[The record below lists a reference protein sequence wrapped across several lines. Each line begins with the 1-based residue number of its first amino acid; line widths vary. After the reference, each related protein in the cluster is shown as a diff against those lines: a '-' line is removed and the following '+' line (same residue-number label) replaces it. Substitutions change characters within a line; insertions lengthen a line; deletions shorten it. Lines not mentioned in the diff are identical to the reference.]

1 MRRWGIATK
10 IVVTITGLALVGI
23 VVLTLVTVSASSHAV
38 LQVQQQNASE
48 RLANNLK
55 LANAVLDAHFPGPWH
70 LVPAAPSDSAIA
82 LYNGNG
88 RLDQYRTRETLNA
101 TLYKGPVKIL
111 GNTEVEQALLHIDSL
126 TGMELTIAQRIA
138 PAPSPDATV
147 GAAPDGRALRVA
159 TTVSR
164 AGADGTPERQLL
176 TIMPTRNPQT
186 GASAGAGAA
195 FARSTTFTGPAAVA
209 GQERWTR
216 YEPLLGPDGAV
227 IGIFYGG
234 LPMDTFN
241 AHARAAS
248 TALARDAVLTG
259 ILMLVLFAFVLYR
272 LTEYLLRP
280 LRTVRAAALQIAA
293 GHLGARARLDSVDE
307 IGHVGRAFD
316 DMAAQ
321 LQGLN
326 DRIVVAAE
334 QLTASSK
341 QVDSAASAAAVAT
354 QQVAGSI
361 GEVSHGAAESAARV
375 EEATRQAHAALAHV
389 RSIQD
394 EVERALLEAGATD
407 ALAGDGHRL
416 IARSLTLTDS
426 IRTSVGR
433 ARGVMDEL
441 QKQAE
446 QIQSIVA
453 MIKRIASQTNL
464 LALNAAIEAARAGD
478 AGKGFAVVATEIR
491 SLADEVRKSSDSI
504 GALVGETKRRT
515 VNAVGIMNEVDT
527 ETEAGAAAV
536 RESDEA
542 FRSISTAVSHLSTQI
557 TSIKTAAQAVGSAVA
572 QLDTAIAGVAAIAQE
587 SAATSQEV
595 SALAEEQTATLG
607 EITREIHEVTSMAEE
622 LRAVVTNAASALA
635 EPIELL
641 QPADDE
647 PAETEAVAVA
657 AD

>member
-1 MRRWGIATK
+1 MKRWGIAVK
-10 IVVTITGLALVGI
+10 IVVTITALALVGI
-23 VVLTLVTVSASSHAV
+23 VVSTLITVGVSSHAV
-38 LQVQQQNASE
+38 LEIQKQNASE
-48 RLANNLK
+48 RLANNLT
-55 LANAVLDAHFPGPWH
+55 LARTVFDARFPGPWH
-70 LVPAAPSDSAIA
+70 LVAAGPADSGVE
-82 LYNGNG
+82 LFNGNG
-88 RLDQYRTRETLNA
+88 RLDHYRERETLPA
-101 TLYKGPVKIL
+101 ALYKGQVKIL
-111 GNTEVEQALLHIDSL
+111 GNADVEQTLAHIDSL

-138 PAPSPDATV
+138 PASSQDSTV

-159 TTVSR
+159 TTVTR
-164 AGADGTPERQLL
+164 PGTDGTPERQLL
-176 TIMPTRNPQT
+176 TIMPTRNAKT
-186 GASAGAGAA
+186 GAAAGAGAA
-195 FARSTTFTGPAAVA
+195 FATSTTFDGLATVA
-209 GQERWTR
+209 GQDRWTR
-216 YEPLLGPDGAV
+216 YEPIVGPDGAV

-234 LPMDTFN
+234 ISMGSFN
-241 AHARAAS
+241 ARARDAS
-248 TALARDAVLTG
+248 SALARNALLGG
-259 ILMLVLFAFVLYR
+259 ILMLFLFSFVLYR
-272 LTEYLLRP
+272 VTQYLLRP

-293 GHLGARARLDSVDE
+293 GHLGARARLESTDE

-321 LQGLN
+321 LQALN
-326 DRIVVAAE
+326 ERIVVATE

-341 QVDSAASAAAVAT
+341 QVDAAAAAAAVAT

-375 EEATRQAHAALAHV
+375 EEATKQAHAALAHV
-389 RSIQD
+389 RAIQE

-416 IARSLTLTDS
+416 IARSLTLTDG

-433 ARGVMDEL
+433 ARSVMDEL
-441 QKQAE
+441 QQQAE

-504 GALVGETKRRT
+504 GQLVGETKRRT
-515 VNAVGIMNEVDT
+515 ANAVGIMNEVDT

-536 RESDEA
+536 RESDES
-542 FRSISTAVSHLSTQI
+542 FRSIGTAVSHLSTQI
-557 TSIKTAAQAVGSAVA
+557 TSIKTAAQAVGAAVA

-607 EITREIHEVTSMAEE
+607 EITREIHEVTNMAEE
-622 LRAVVTNAASALA
+622 LRSVVSSAAGTWSTPVDQSALELVSV
-635 EPIELL
+635 EPV
-641 QPADDE
+641 P
-647 PAETEAVAVA
+647 VA

>member
-1 MRRWGIATK
+1 MKRWGIATK
-10 IVVTITGLALVGI
+10 IVVTISALAMLGVA
-23 VVLTLVTVSASSHAV
+23 VSTLVTVSVSARAL

-48 RLANNLK
+48 RLATNVR
-55 LANAVLDAHFPGPWH
+55 LARAVFDARFPGPWH
-70 LVPAAPSDSAIA
+70 LVPTTPADAAVD
-82 LYNGNG
+82 LFNGNG
-88 RLDQYRTRETLNA
+88 RLDKYRQRESLA
-101 TLYKGPVKIL
+101 AHLYKGPVRIL
-111 GNTEVEQALLHIDSL
+111 GNADVQQALLDLDSL
-126 TGMELTIAQRIA
+126 GGTELTIAQRI
-138 PAPSPDATV
+138 PSESSPDGTI
-147 GAAPDGRALRVA
+147 GSAADGRALRLA
-159 TTVSR
+159 TTVTRPS
-164 AGADGTPERQLL
+164 ADGTMERQLL
-176 TIMPTRNPQT
+176 TIMPTRNSST
-186 GASAGAGAA
+186 GAAAGSTPA
-195 FARSTTFTGPAAVA
+195 FASGGTFDGLATVA

-216 YEPLLGPDGAV
+216 YEPIVGPDGAV

-234 LPMDTFN
+234 LSMTPFT
-241 AHARAAS
+241 ARARATS
-248 TALARDAVLTG
+248 SVLARNAIAFGLLS
-259 ILMLVLFAFVLYR
+259 ILIFAFVLFR
-272 LTEYLLRP
+272 VTQHLLQP

-293 GHLGARARLDSVDE
+293 GHLGARAKLDSGDE

-326 DRIVVAAE
+326 DRIVVATE

-341 QVDSAASAAAVAT
+341 QVDSAAAAAAVAT

-375 EEATRQAHAALAHV
+375 EEATKQAHAALAHV
-389 RSIQD
+389 RSIQE

-416 IARSLTLTDS
+416 IARSLTLTDG
-426 IRTSVGR
+426 IRGSVGR

-441 QKQAE
+441 QQQAE

-504 GALVGETKRRT
+504 GLLVGETKRRT
-515 VNAVGIMNEVDT
+515 ANAVGIMNEVDT

-536 RESDEA
+536 RESDES
-542 FRSISTAVSHLSTQI
+542 FRSISTAVNHLSTQI
-557 TSIKTAAQAVGSAVA
+557 ISIKNAAHAVGTAVA
-572 QLDTAIAGVAAIAQE
+572 QLDTAIASVAAIAQE

-607 EITREIHEVTSMAEE
+607 EITREIHEVTNMAEE
-622 LRAVVTNAASALA
+622 LRSVVSSAAGNWSVSA
-635 EPIELL
+635 EL
-641 QPADDE
+641 PAPDAADAL
-647 PAETEAVAVA
+647 PVA

>member
-1 MRRWGIATK
+1 MKRWGIALK
-10 IVVTITGLALVGI
+10 IVVTICSLALVGVI
-23 VVLTLVTVSASSHAV
+23 ASTIVTVGVSSRAV
-38 LQVQQQNASE
+38 MQVQKQNASE
-48 RLANNLK
+48 RLANNIR
-55 LANAVLDAHFPGPWH
+55 LARAVFDARFPGPWH
-70 LVPAAPSDSAIA
+70 LVPTAPTEPA
-82 LYNGNG
+82 LDIYNGNG
-88 RLDQYRTRETLNA
+88 RLDEYRERETLPT
-101 TLYKGPVKIL
+101 TLYKGPVKVLDNPDI
-111 GNTEVEQALLHIDSL
+111 EQALVQLDSL
-126 TGMELTIAQRIA
+126 AGMELTIAQRI
-138 PAPSPDATV
+138 PSAPSQDATV
-147 GAAPDGRALRVA
+147 GKAPDGRALRVA
-159 TTVSR
+159 TTVTRPS
-164 AGADGTPERQLL
+164 ADGTLERQLR
-176 TIMPTRNPQT
+176 TIMPTRNVKT
-186 GASAGAGAA
+186 GALAGAGAA
-195 FARSTTFTGPAAVA
+195 FATSNTFDGLATVA

-216 YEPLLGPDGAV
+216 YEPIVGEGGAV
-227 IGIFYGG
+227 VGIFYGG
-234 LPMDTFN
+234 ISMAPFTE
-241 AHARAAS
+241 RANESSA
-248 TALARDAVLTG
+248 TLARSVIGFGLLSIVIFAV
-259 ILMLVLFAFVLYR
+259 VLFRVA
-272 LTEYLLRP
+272 EILLRP

-293 GHLGARARLDSVDE
+293 GHLGARARLESTDE

-326 DRIVVAAE
+326 ERIVVATE

-341 QVDSAASAAAVAT
+341 QVDSAAAAAAVAT

-375 EEATRQAHAALAHV
+375 EEATKQAHAALAHV
-389 RSIQD
+389 KAIQE

-416 IARSLTLTDS
+416 IARSLTLTDG
-426 IRTSVGR
+426 IRASVGR

-441 QKQAE
+441 QQQAE

-504 GALVGETKRRT
+504 GQLVGETKRRT
-515 VNAVGIMNEVDT
+515 INAVGIMNEVDT

-536 RESDEA
+536 RESDES

-557 TSIKTAAQAVGSAVA
+557 TSIKGAAHAVA
-572 QLDTAIAGVAAIAQE
+572 VAVASLDTAIAGVAAIAQE

-607 EITREIHEVTSMAEE
+607 EITREIHEVSNMAEE
-622 LRAVVTNAASALA
+622 LRSVVTSAAGNWPPVAPESLA
-635 EPIELL
+635 IG
-641 QPADDE
+641 AD
-647 PAETEAVAVA
+647 
-657 AD
+657 

>member
-1 MRRWGIATK
+1 MKRWGIAVK
-10 IVVTITGLALVGI
+10 IVVTISALALVGI
-23 VVLTLVTVSASSHAV
+23 IVSTLVTVGVTSHAV
-38 LQVQQQNASE
+38 MQIQKQNASE
-48 RLANNLK
+48 RLAGNVR
-55 LANAVLDAHFPGPWH
+55 LARAVFDARYPGPWH
-70 LVPAAPSDSAIA
+70 LVPAGPNDPPIEIF
-82 LYNGNG
+82 NGNG
-88 RLDQYRTRETLNA
+88 RLDRYHERATLPAN
-101 TLYKGPVKIL
+101 LYKGPIKIL
-111 GNTEVEQALLHIDSL
+111 DNPEVEQALVELDSA
-126 TGMELTIAQRIA
+126 TGVELTIAQRI
-138 PAPSPDATV
+138 PSAASSDSTV

-159 TTVSR
+159 TTVTR
-164 AGADGTPERQLL
+164 TGADGAPERQLL
-176 TIMPTRNPQT
+176 TIMPTRNVKT
-186 GASAGAGAA
+186 GALAGAGAA
-195 FARSTTFTGPAAVA
+195 FATNTPFDGLATVA
-209 GQERWTR
+209 GQDRWTR
-216 YEPLLGPDGAV
+216 YEPITGPDGNV

-234 LPMDTFN
+234 LAMAPF
-241 AHARAAS
+241 AARAHETS
-248 TALARDAVLTG
+248 TTVGRNALLYG
-259 ILMLVLFAFVLYR
+259 LLSLVIFAFVLFR
-272 LTEYLLRP
+272 ITQYLLQP
-280 LRTVRAAALQIAA
+280 LRTVRSAALQIAA
-293 GHLGARARLDSVDE
+293 GHLGARAKLESTDE

-326 DRIVVAAE
+326 ERIVVATE

-341 QVDSAASAAAVAT
+341 QVDAAASAAAVAT

-375 EEATRQAHAALAHV
+375 EEATKQAHAALAHV

-416 IARSLTLTDS
+416 IARSLTLTDG
-426 IRTSVGR
+426 IRASVGR
-433 ARGVMDEL
+433 ARGVMNEL
-441 QKQAE
+441 QQQAE

-504 GALVGETKRRT
+504 GQLVGETKRRT
-515 VNAVGIMNEVDT
+515 ANAVGIMNEVDT

-536 RESDEA
+536 RESDES

-557 TSIKTAAQAVGSAVA
+557 TSIKDAAYAVSTAVA

-587 SAATSQEV
+587 SAATSEEV

-607 EITREIHEVTSMAEE
+607 EITREIHEVTNMAEE
-622 LRAVVTNAASALA
+622 LRSVVSSAAGSWSVPVP
-635 EPIELL
+635 EPL
-641 QPADDE
+641 PM
-647 PAETEAVAVA
+647 A